1 MFGNDASMAKQ
12 LMFTR
17 FHSFNQWEFP
27 EPKFEVP
34 TIYKAYFSS
43 LSKGISPQN
52 MAKHMVLT
60 YLHKLDP
67 GIPIDNM
74 PILWGP
80 SHTKPV
86 PKSLHWVGAL
96 SRAVPSAKLK
106 KIACFGKGLLFC
118 DKGSSGLSLKVAG
131 WVNHEH

>member
-1 MFGNDASMAKQ
+1 MFYSWTMLDLHFPNDTWPISLAMSGTD
-12 LMFTR
+12 LL
-17 FHSFNQWEFP
+17 
-27 EPKFEVP
+27 EVP
-34 TIYKAYFSS
+34 TINKAYVRAKFQ
-43 LSKGISPQN
+43 GISPEN